1 MKKLQNK
8 MNVSAIENNIKN
20 YSLFETELKKFNK
33 MYGDY
38 LYEGMYNRFIETQ
51 LSNEKIKNHFFSIA
65 RFENGIDGELDFIPD
80 NEYLEV
86 LNELL
91 NDMLKLT
98 QKFSKDNG
106 VEKVILMDYT
116 SSDCKILTKLWFYY
130 YIWNEF
136 YDGDNYFLNQ
146 K

>member
-20 YSLFETELKKFNK
+20 YPLFETELKKFNK

>member
-20 YSLFETELKKFNK
+20 YPLFETELKKFNK

-38 LYEGMYNRFIETQ
+38 LYEDMYNRFIETQ